1 MRKAALAVL
10 AVSLAAACLSSPLK
24 RYFEIQ
30 SLSSTETALPKIERR
45 LAVEPPAVDPPY
57 DGIRILFRVS
67 PYEFRYYPYEFWVE
81 KPAEMISAAM
91 ADFLSGQKAFSGIDR
106 GPLLQGDGDL
116 VLRSRV
122 RALEEIDNPDVWQA
136 RLAMDLAF
144 VDAKT
149 GAVVLA
155 WSFDRKGQMAGKK
168 VAELPAVVSR
178 FLGEELSRAVWELA
192 RALEK
197 K

>member
-1 MRKAALAVL
+1 MKKAALAVL

-30 SLSSTETALPKIERR
+30 SLPSAESALPKIERR
-45 LAVEPPAVDPPY
+45 LAVEPSEVDPPY

-67 PYEFRYYPYEFWVE
+67 PYEFRYYPYEFWAE
-81 KPAEMISAAM
+81 KPAEMICAAM
-91 ADFLSGQKAFSGIDR
+91 AEFLSGQKAFSRIDR
-106 GPLLQGDGDL
+106 GRLLQDDGDL
-116 VLRSRV
+116 VLRSHV

-136 RLAMDLAF
+136 RLAMDLDF

-149 GAVVLA
+149 GAIVLT
-155 WSFDRKGQMAGKK
+155 WTFDRKGQMAGKK
-168 VAELPAVVSR
+168 VSELPAVVSR
-178 FLGEELSRAVWELA
+178 LLGEELAKGVWELA

-197 K
+197 R